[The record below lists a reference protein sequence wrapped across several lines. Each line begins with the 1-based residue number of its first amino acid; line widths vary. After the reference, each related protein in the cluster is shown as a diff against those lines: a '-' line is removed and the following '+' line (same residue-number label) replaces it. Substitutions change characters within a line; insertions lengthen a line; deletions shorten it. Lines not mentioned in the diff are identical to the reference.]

1 MNNNKGMNK
10 DTDSDWNTYRLY
22 VLDYINKLVTSIED
36 CEKKISNIQ
45 LENVTQIYETKEE
58 FQAQLQELAT
68 TVLKLQIRV
77 GLILTGLT
85 VIVTLIC
92 NVVSKYLLAYIEK

>member
-1 MNNNKGMNK
+1 MNNNKGMPK

-22 VLDYINKLVTSIED
+22 VLDYIKKLVTSIED
-36 CEKKISNIQ
+36 CEKKIGNIQ
-45 LENVTQIYETKEE
+45 LENVTKIYETKEE

-85 VIVTLIC
+85 VIITLLF